1 MERLA
6 DRVASGQVL
15 GGPEWAGMV
24 YVVGSAVDSAKG
36 NVGLIV
42 NSEPSGRSGFVR
54 VGPGIRPDQN
64 DGPFYNLNLNE
75 HLGGRW
81 WYQDED

>member
-6 DRVASGQVL
+6 DRVASGQVH

-42 NSEPSGRSGFVR
+42 FEPSGSSSRAELAQHPSGHTI
-54 VGPGIRPDQN
+54 PS
-64 DGPFYNLNLNE
+64 FYMVMVNE
-75 HLGGRW
+75 PRAAGAGARM
-81 WYQDED
+81 EKP